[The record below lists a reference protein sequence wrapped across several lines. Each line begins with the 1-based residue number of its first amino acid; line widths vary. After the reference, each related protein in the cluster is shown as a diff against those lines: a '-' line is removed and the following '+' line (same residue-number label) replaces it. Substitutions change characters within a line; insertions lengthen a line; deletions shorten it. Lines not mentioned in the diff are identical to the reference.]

1 MTSEADGLLLLQV
14 HRETGF
20 VFDECGRMV
29 HEGAPDRSRGRR
41 FYFTGCADGNLA
53 VIREDVLD
61 DAAARLEWLLSQEP
75 AFADPDAVPINLER
89 YRAVLRSG
97 GAQPES
103 FLGLLWVFLG
113 PLSFGDDGRLV
124 WSGTAEGDRVVE
136 RFEQVMAASL
146 RERGFR
152 TVADLWAPWC
162 VATIDGQVV
171 SVAETVRSS
180 SGGAEVGIDTAI
192 EWRSRGLGAT
202 VTAGWSRHP
211 ELQGRTL
218 FYSTSRDNTS
228 SRKLTQRLDL
238 RFLGSTFAVA

>member
-1 MTSEADGLLLLQV
+1 MTSGADGLLLLEV

-29 HEGAPDRSRGRR
+29 HEAAPDRSRGRR
-41 FYFTGCADGNLA
+41 FSFTGCADGNLA
-53 VIREDVLD
+53 VIREDVLG
-61 DAAARLEWLLSQEP
+61 DAACRLEWLLSQES

-89 YRAVLRSG
+89 YRAVLGSRD
-97 GAQPES
+97 AQPES
-103 FLGLLWVFLG
+103 FLGLLWVFRG
-113 PLSFGDDGRLV
+113 PLSFGDDSRLV

-162 VATIDGQVV
+162 VTTIDGQVV

-180 SGGAEVGIDTAI
+180 SGGAEVGVDTAVA
-192 EWRSRGLGAT
+192 WRSRGLGAA
-202 VTAGWSRHP
+202 VTAGWSRHS

-218 FYSTSRDNTS
+218 FYSTSRDNRS